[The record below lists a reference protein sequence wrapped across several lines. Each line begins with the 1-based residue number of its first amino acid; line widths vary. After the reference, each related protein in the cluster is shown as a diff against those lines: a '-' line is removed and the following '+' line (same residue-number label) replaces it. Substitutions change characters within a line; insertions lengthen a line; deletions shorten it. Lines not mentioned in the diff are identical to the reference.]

1 MIGNEEVGERGR
13 NRTFNLLIKSQLL
26 CQLSYAPTANA
37 KIGTNIYYNIRI
49 TSVLRA
55 PIRG

>member
-1 MIGNEEVGERGR
+1 
-13 NRTFNLLIKSQLL
+13 
-26 CQLSYAPTANA
+26 LSYAPTANA